1 MVDFFDSN
9 FVSGLTNLSD
19 FKYAQEHYIHKGMRK
34 IVDAFP
40 NKIHEIIKKHLKLNK
55 DNQCTVIEQGQFQRF
70 LELTQHYMKDSL
82 NECIKR
88 NYYSLYR
95 MFVSYVP
102 DKIEVHNAGFVRNV
116 YAKQDNIDRNTSMYS
131 INNVFKREVPFF
143 CIMLKINQTL
153 DDFTFTLS
161 PKEFRDLF
169 HSYFEKVL
177 VDLDNISDL
186 ESRYLP
192 KYENYQIVK
201 SKIKITRLP
210 S

>member
-1 MVDFFDSN
+1 MVDFFDTN

-55 DNQCTVIEQGQFQRF
+55 DNQCTVIEQGQFRRF

-95 MFVSYVP
+95 MFVAYVP
-102 DKIEVHNAGFVRNV
+102 DQIEVHNAGFVRNV
-116 YAKQDNIDRNTSMYS
+116 YAKQDNFDRNTSMYS
-131 INNVFKREVPFF
+131 INNVFKR
-143 CIMLKINQTL
+143 
-153 DDFTFTLS
+153 
-161 PKEFRDLF
+161 
-169 HSYFEKVL
+169 
-177 VDLDNISDL
+177 
-186 ESRYLP
+186 
-192 KYENYQIVK
+192 
-201 SKIKITRLP
+201 
-210 S
+210 